1 MAQMELSA
9 FARQC
14 LSRRVASIETLSGEL
29 ESIVKERNKLA
40 IKFKWQFTVENAGEK
55 LSRHYEKVILKTF
68 LPLATKCFT
77 LSELKFM
84 KIAVA
89 MSGGVDSS
97 SAAALLKEQGH
108 ELVGFTMQL
117 WNQRRH
123 ISTDENGDP
132 LPSRCCSLDDVYDA
146 RRVAESLG
154 FPFYVLNLEQEFEKS
169 VVEPF
174 VQSYLAGETPIPC
187 VACNSR
193 LKFASLDKL
202 AQSLGCDKVATG
214 HYARV
219 RFDAEKNRY
228 RLFRGRNHW
237 KDQSY
242 FLWELTQDQ
251 LSRAY
256 FPLGEM
262 LKSEVREIARRANL
276 YVAEKQ
282 ESQEIC
288 FVPDGKYAEF
298 IDRYLAHENRL
309 NELPQKGDIVN
320 ALGEKLNEH
329 AGIHRYTV
337 GQRRGLG
344 IAHEKPLYVVQIE
357 KAKNQ
362 IVVGEK
368 DELESIEFAVRD
380 VNWVAFDA
388 PEKPVRA
395 FVKVRYRHEPASA
408 TVYALPEN
416 KARIVFDEPQRAVT
430 PGQAAVFY
438 DGEETLGGGWIVRGR

>member
-1 MAQMELSA
+1 
-9 FARQC
+9 
-14 LSRRVASIETLSGEL
+14 
-29 ESIVKERNKLA
+29 
-40 IKFKWQFTVENAGEK
+40 
-55 LSRHYEKVILKTF
+55 
-68 LPLATKCFT
+68 
-77 LSELKFM
+77 M

-117 WNQRRH
+117 WNQRRG
-123 ISTDENGDP
+123 INVDENGDP

-154 FPFYVLNLEQEFEKS
+154 FPFYVLNLEQEFEKA

-174 VQSYLAGETPIPC
+174 VQSYLSGETPIPC

-202 AQSLGCDKVATG
+202 AQGLGCDKVATG
-214 HYARV
+214 HFARV
-219 RFDAEKNRY
+219 EYDEKANRY
-228 RLFRGRNHW
+228 RLFRGKNHW

-242 FLWELTQDQ
+242 FLWELNQDQ

-262 LKSEVREIARRANL
+262 LKSEVRDIARENNL

-288 FVPDGKYAEF
+288 FVPDGKYSEF
-298 IDRYLAHENRL
+298 IDRYLAHENRTD
-309 NELPQKGDIVN
+309 ELPKSGDIVN
-320 ALGEKLNEH
+320 TKGEKLNEH
-329 AGIHRYTV
+329 SGIHRYTI

-357 KAKNQ
+357 RARNQ
-362 IVVGEK
+362 IIVGEAE
-368 DELESIEFAVRD
+368 ELDTLEYVAKG
-380 VNWVAFDA
+380 VNWVAFDE
-388 PEKPVRA
+388 PGEPVRA
-395 FVKVRYRHEPASA
+395 SVKVRYRHEPAPA
-408 TVYALPEN
+408 TTYALPDN
-416 KARIVFDEPQRAVT
+416 RARIVFDEPQRAIT
-430 PGQAAVFY
+430 PGQATCFY
-438 DGEETLGGGWIVRGR
+438 NGEECIGGGWIVKA

>member
-1 MAQMELSA
+1 
-9 FARQC
+9 
-14 LSRRVASIETLSGEL
+14 
-29 ESIVKERNKLA
+29 
-40 IKFKWQFTVENAGEK
+40 
-55 LSRHYEKVILKTF
+55 
-68 LPLATKCFT
+68 
-77 LSELKFM
+77 M

-97 SAAALLKEQGH
+97 AAAALLKEEGH

-123 ISTDENGDP
+123 INVDENGDP

-146 RRVAESLG
+146 RRVAEGLG
-154 FPFYVLNLEQEFEKS
+154 FPFYVLNLEEDFGRD

-174 VQSYLAGETPIPC
+174 VQSYLSGETPIPC

-193 LKFASLDKL
+193 LKFASLDRM

-219 RFDAEKNRY
+219 EYDEGANRY

-262 LKSEVREIARRANL
+262 VKEEVREIAREAKL
-276 YVAEKQ
+276 YTAEKA

-288 FVPDGKYAEF
+288 FVPDGKYSEF
-298 IDRYLAHENRL
+298 IDRYLDHEGRAHEMPAGG
-309 NELPQKGDIVN
+309 EIVTVTGQVV
-320 ALGEKLNEH
+320 GEH
-329 AGIHRYTV
+329 TGIHRYTI

-357 KAKNQ
+357 RAKNQ
-362 IVVGEK
+362 IIVGEA
-368 DELESIEFAVRD
+368 DELESTEFIAKG
-380 VNWVAFDA
+380 VNWVAFYTPSEPA
-388 PEKPVRA
+388 RA
-395 FVKVRYRHEPASA
+395 EVKVRYRHEPASA
-408 TVYALPEN
+408 MIYALPNER
-416 KARIVFDEPQRAVT
+416 ARIVFDEPQRAIT
-430 PGQAAVFY
+430 PGQATIFY
-438 DGEETLGGGWIVRGR
+438 HGDEVVGGGWIVRN

>member
-1 MAQMELSA
+1 
-9 FARQC
+9 
-14 LSRRVASIETLSGEL
+14 
-29 ESIVKERNKLA
+29 
-40 IKFKWQFTVENAGEK
+40 
-55 LSRHYEKVILKTF
+55 
-68 LPLATKCFT
+68 
-77 LSELKFM
+77 M

-97 SAAALLKEQGH
+97 AAAALLRDEGH

-123 ISTDENGDP
+123 INVDENGDP

-146 RRVAESLG
+146 RRVAETLG
-154 FPFYVLNLEQEFEKS
+154 FPFYVLNLEKDFDRD

-174 VQSYLAGETPIPC
+174 VRSYLSGETPIPC

-193 LKFASLDKL
+193 LKFASLDRM
-202 AQSLGCDKVATG
+202 ARSLDCDKVATG

-219 RFDAEKNRY
+219 EHDKDANRY
-228 RLFRGRNHW
+228 RLFRGKNHW

-251 LSRAY
+251 LSRAL

-262 LKSEVREIARRANL
+262 LKEEVRGLARDANL
-276 YVAEKQ
+276 YTAEKQ

-298 IDRYLAHENRL
+298 IDRYLEHENRHH
-309 NELPQKGDIVN
+309 EMPAGGEIVSTS
-320 ALGEKLNEH
+320 GETVGTH
-329 AGIHRYTV
+329 TGIHRYTI

-357 KAKNQ
+357 RAKNQ
-362 IVVGEK
+362 IIVGEAN
-368 DELESIEFAVRD
+368 ELESTEFTANG
-380 VNWVAFDA
+380 VNWVAFDE
-388 PEKPVRA
+388 PTEPVRA
-395 FVKVRYRHEPASA
+395 EVKVRYRHEPAFA
-408 TVYALPEN
+408 TIYPLDKAPFAASGDADKSVRAPLR
-416 KARIVFDEPQRAVT
+416 ARIVFDEPQRAIT
-430 PGQAAVFY
+430 PGQATIFY
-438 DGEETLGGGWIVRGR
+438 DGDEVVGGGWIVRK